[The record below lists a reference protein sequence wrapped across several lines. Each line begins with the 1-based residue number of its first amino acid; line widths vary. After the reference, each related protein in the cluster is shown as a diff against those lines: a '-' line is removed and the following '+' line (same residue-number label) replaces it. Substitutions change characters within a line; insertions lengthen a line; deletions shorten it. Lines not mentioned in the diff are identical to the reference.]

1 MKHRMVGYAVVL
13 TLLALT
19 VFASVGRAGES
30 SDGARRQKVPHSGGL
45 SDLPK
50 PIPQAV
56 DAISRATEDIR
67 KGAGKAV
74 SKGANSV
81 SIMGDGDKKK

>member
-1 MKHRMVGYAVVL
+1 MKQRTVGYGGIV

-19 VFASVGRAGES
+19 VFTSVGQAAQS
-30 SDGARRQKVPHSGGL
+30 SEGTPRKKVPHSGGL
-45 SDLPK
+45 SDFPK

-56 DAISRATEDIR
+56 EAISRVTEDIR
-67 KGAGKAV
+67 KEAGKAV
-74 SKGANSV
+74 NKGANSV